1 MTQSTTHMSVRRL
14 SNASI
19 IEIRGDVTGFAEE
32 ALMAAYAEATR
43 DTPQAVILDFT
54 QLDYMNSTGIGLL
67 VTLLIRAQRQQQRL
81 MAYGL
86 SSHYKQIF
94 DLTRLNEA
102 IGIFDTEAAA
112 LESVALPQS

>member
-1 MTQSTTHMSVRRL
+1 MTQSTTQMSVRHL
-14 SNASI
+14 SNACI

-32 ALMAAYAEATR
+32 TLMTAYAEATR
-43 DTPQAVILDFT
+43 DNPQAVILDFT

-67 VTLLIRAQRQQQRL
+67 VTLLIRAQRQEQRL

-102 IGIFDTEAAA
+102 IGIYENEAAA
-112 LESVALPQS
+112 MAAVAVPQS

>member
-1 MTQSTTHMSVRRL
+1 MTQSTTQMSVRHL
-14 SNASI
+14 TNASI

-32 ALMAAYAEATR
+32 ALMTAYAEATR
-43 DTPQAVILDFT
+43 HNSQAVILDFT

-67 VTLLIRAQRQQQRL
+67 VTLLIRAQRQEQRL

-86 SSHYKQIF
+86 NSHYKQIF

-102 IGIFDTEAAA
+102 IGIYDSEAAA
-112 LESVALPQS
+112 MAAVALPQS